1 VRYLNPNNISSA
13 TVPSCT
19 AARPIAKKTGANS
32 YKRFDE
38 LKINSINL
46 SCYNIQIH
54 MLMHT
59 ETERETEEKNSAEKR
74 YYQQTTREMR
84 KGF

>member
-1 VRYLNPNNISSA
+1 MYC
-13 TVPSCT
+13 CT
-19 AARPIAKKTGANS
+19 TDRKKTGANS

-74 YYQQTTREMR
+74 YYLQIRREMK